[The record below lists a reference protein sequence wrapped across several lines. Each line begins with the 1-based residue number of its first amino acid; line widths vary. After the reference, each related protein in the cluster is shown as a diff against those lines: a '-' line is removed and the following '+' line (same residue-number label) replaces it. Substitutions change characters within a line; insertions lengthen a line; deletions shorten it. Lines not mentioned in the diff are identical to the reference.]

1 MAEPHD
7 ASWSGDILGDR
18 PHSSPLTIEEIIRV
32 ASFPIYR
39 LIDRPPG
46 LTLTSIGY
54 CTADFTAEQADSAWF
69 RQHPNRQQVVWQVVL
84 RYDFLPPHKRH
95 GRGIDVCTTEISK
108 APMRIPTVEAH
119 SHAHETLVQ
128 SYHEVPGMGTQPSGF
143 VILDFP
149 FLDGSAVASV
159 AASLSALKRRR
170 STVAREH
177 QKIDPS
183 SNGVGTPPP
192 GLASTRPPAR
202 TTWSC
207 ALRSPNMCIEGCA
220 SGWSQ
225 DELFAAL
232 EQLGVVNARPEI
244 QAQYH
249 RELLAWN
256 PERG

>member
-119 SHAHETLVQ
+119 STPTKH
-128 SYHEVPGMGTQPSGF
+128 
-143 VILDFP
+143 
-149 FLDGSAVASV
+149 
-159 AASLSALKRRR
+159 
-170 STVAREH
+170 
-177 QKIDPS
+177 S
-183 SNGVGTPPP
+183 SNRIMKFLAWGPSH
-192 GLASTRPPAR
+192 LASSSWTF
-202 TTWSC
+202 
-207 ALRSPNMCIEGCA
+207 RSSMA
-220 SGWSQ
+220 
-225 DELFAAL
+225 
-232 EQLGVVNARPEI
+232 QLSP
-244 QAQYH
+244 
-249 RELLAWN
+249 L
-256 PERG
+256 